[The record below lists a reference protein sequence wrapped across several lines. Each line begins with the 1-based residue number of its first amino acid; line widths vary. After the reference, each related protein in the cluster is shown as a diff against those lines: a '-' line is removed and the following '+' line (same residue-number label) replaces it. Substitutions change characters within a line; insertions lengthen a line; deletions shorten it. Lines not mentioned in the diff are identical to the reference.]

1 MRSAVIGLQPTSPG
15 VICPAGY
22 HAMSDAPEVA
32 AAIWRI
38 ADMIGSM
45 TIHLMRNTEQG
56 DVRVRDALAR
66 KVDIDPFSLTTRQ
79 TWINWIVQQMLLEG
93 NAYVLPVSS
102 GGLLTDLVP
111 MPQALAQL
119 KPDGDPYEIVQ
130 NGIAFRPDEVLHF
143 RLRPD
148 VRKPWLGVSPRVQL
162 SSVVDSIMAAQTTK
176 TAMMSSDYKPPIIIS
191 VDADADLADE
201 DLRTQ
206 FLESFWRRSNP
217 DEPVVL
223 PAGVM
228 SVNSVKPL
236 SLTDLAIKDGVELDR
251 RSVGAIFG
259 VPGFLLGVG
268 SFSREEFNAFVSTVL
283 RPLAQ
288 VIEQELTKKL
298 LYSTELY
305 FRFNSRSLYAYDLKD
320 LASIGNEEYVR
331 GLMTG
336 NEVRDWI
343 GLAPRE
349 GLDQLVMLENYIPAD
364 RIGDQKKLQGGDGN
378 AEES

>member
-1 MRSAVIGLQPTSPG
+1 MAVGLLPTSPG
-15 VICPAGY
+15 VICPPGY
-22 HAMSDAPEVA
+22 HAMIDAPEVA

-45 TIHLMRNTEQG
+45 TIHLMRNTENG
-56 DVRVRDALAR
+56 DIRVRDALAR

-111 MPQALAQL
+111 MPQAVAQL
-119 KPDGDPYEIVQ
+119 RPDGNPYEIQQ
-130 NGIAFRPDEVLHF
+130 NGTAFTPDEVLHF

-162 SSVVDSIMAAQTTK
+162 SAVVDSIMAAQTTK
-176 TAMMSSDYKPPIIIS
+176 TAMMSSDYKPPIIIA
-191 VDADADLADE
+191 VNADADLADE
-201 DLRTQ
+201 AIRTE
-206 FLESFWRRSNP
+206 FLQKFWKRSSP

-223 PAGVM
+223 PADVM

-268 SFSREEFNAFVSTVL
+268 SFSRDEFNAFVSTVL

-298 LYSTELY
+298 LYSSEMY

-320 LASIGNEEYVR
+320 LSTIGDEQYVR

-336 NEVRDWI
+336 NEVRDWL
-343 GLAPRE
+343 GLSPKE

-364 RIGDQKKLQGGDGN
+364 RIGDQKKLTGGDGN
-378 AEES
+378 ADET